1 MAEGCGWARLAPQDL
16 LHERAELG
24 EGDFAWRR
32 GFHLPK
38 HGLEFLVAEVLA
50 FAAEAF
56 LEVGFRDVAGVAYI
70 EMVEGK
76 RQVGLGDCLSAV
88 DGDCEEL
95 GVVDLAVVVEVDS
108 LKDLID
114 FFLAHVQLVEGLS
127 DFTEL

>member
-1 MAEGCGWARLAPQDL
+1 M
-16 LHERAELG
+16 
-24 EGDFAWRR
+24 
-32 GFHLPK
+32 
-38 HGLEFLVAEVLA
+38 AEVLA

-127 DFTEL
+127 DFAEL

>member
-32 GFHLPK
+32 GFDLREHR
-38 HGLEFLVAEVLA
+38 LEFLVAEVLA

-56 LEVGFRDVAGVAYI
+56 LEVGLCDEARVAYI
-70 EMVEGK
+70 EMMEGK
-76 RQVGLGDCLSAV
+76 RQVRLGDRLSTV
-88 DGDCEEL
+88 NGDCEEL

-114 FFLAHVQLVEGLS
+114 FLLAHVQLIEGLS